1 MSTTTTSNSAGTPAD
16 IPPNQTIYIN
26 NLNEKIKKEEL
37 KKALHERC
45 SQYGSILDIVA
56 LKTLKM
62 RGQAFVVF
70 KDISAAADAIR
81 ELNTSMFFGK
91 PMKAHYAK
99 SKSDA
104 VAKLDNTYVEKER
117 KPKPE
122 KRKAEDHRNSEKKK
136 SNKRQELYNSSGM
149 SGLGQSGGMGMPGP
163 FTGANLPNNIL
174 FVQSL
179 PEECTPLMLSMLFQQ
194 FPGFREARLVPGKPG
209 IAFVEFETDMM
220 AGVAMNALNNFK
232 ITQQNLM
239 QISYAKKS

>member
-1 MSTTTTSNSAGTPAD
+1 
-16 IPPNQTIYIN
+16 
-26 NLNEKIKKEEL
+26 
-37 KKALHERC
+37 
-45 SQYGSILDIVA
+45 
-56 LKTLKM
+56 M

-122 KRKAEDHRNSEKKK
+122 KRKAEDHPEKKK

-239 QISYAKKS
+239 QISYAKKSWIL

>member
-1 MSTTTTSNSAGTPAD
+1 MSTTTTSNSANTSAD

-37 KKALHERC
+37 KRALHERC

-70 KDISAAADAIR
+70 RDISAAADAIR
-81 ELNTSMFFGK
+81 ELNSFMFFGK
-91 PMKAHYAK
+91 PMKVHYAK

-122 KRKAEDHRNSEKKK
+122 KRKAEDHPEKKK
-136 SNKRQELYNSSGM
+136 SNKRQELYNASGMSSGM
-149 SGLGQSGGMGMPGP
+149 NQSGGMGLAGP
-163 FTGANLPNNIL
+163 FTGANPPNNIL
-174 FVQSL
+174 FVQNL

-194 FPGFREARLVPGKPG
+194 FLGFREARLVNGKPG
-209 IAFVEFETDMM
+209 IAFVEFETEMM